1 MLPRVD
7 APLRA
12 FARGRE
18 SFLYTVPVNY
28 FEVNMKRYLIERAL
42 SNEALAVVPAEDEI
56 QAFERLLLLQ
66 DLLGVGIAESEHFNV
81 RECLPGEPVPPAPA
95 FSEGYFEL
103 QTRGAHYTMQ

>member
-1 MLPRVD
+1 MLSWVD
-7 APLRA
+7 ALIRA

-18 SFLYTVPVNY
+18 SFLYAVPVNY

-56 QAFERLLLLQ
+56 QAFERLLSVQ
-66 DLLGVGIAESEHFNV
+66 DLLVVGIAESEHFNV
-81 RECLPGEPVPPAPA
+81 RECLSGEPIPQAPA

-103 QTRGAHYTMQ
+103 QTHGAHYTMQ